1 MELFFL
7 KIGLGGFLLALLL
20 SVFSFIVYFFRL
32 AFLSIAV
39 SHAVLA
45 GIAIGVFF
53 DINPTLTALIFSV
66 FVGWIIAFLRKK
78 TGLTEDASIGVVL
91 AISLAAGV
99 VLIYLSGYQGNI
111 LAYLFGS
118 ITTIDTFDNLLL
130 TLFSFFS
137 LIFLYLNREKI
148 LFLCFDEE
156 TAYSSGIG
164 TEKLYYTIVALLSF
178 LITFATKLVGIILTH
193 AMLVIP
199 SATAYQI
206 FWHYGELLTFSAFVS
221 LIATFGGLVLSYF
234 TDIPAGP
241 SIILLGGFLF
251 LISVLVNIL
260 RRKLQ

>member
-53 DINPTLTALIFSV
+53 NIDPTLTALVFSV
-66 FVGWIIAFLRKK
+66 FVGWLIAFLKRK

-91 AISLAAGV
+91 ALSLAAGV

-118 ITTIDTFDNLLL
+118 ITTIDSTDIVLLAIF
-130 TLFSFFS
+130 TLLAF
-137 LIFLYLNREKI
+137 LFLYLNREKI

-156 TAYSSGIG
+156 TAGI
-164 TEKLYYTIVALLSF
+164 TSIAWVRIMPTSFVAKV
-178 LITFATKLVGIILTH
+178 IKKERNAT
-193 AMLVIP
+193 
-199 SATAYQI
+199 
-206 FWHYGELLTFSAFVS
+206 
-221 LIATFGGLVLSYF
+221 
-234 TDIPAGP
+234 
-241 SIILLGGFLF
+241 
-251 LISVLVNIL
+251 SV
-260 RRKLQ
+260 